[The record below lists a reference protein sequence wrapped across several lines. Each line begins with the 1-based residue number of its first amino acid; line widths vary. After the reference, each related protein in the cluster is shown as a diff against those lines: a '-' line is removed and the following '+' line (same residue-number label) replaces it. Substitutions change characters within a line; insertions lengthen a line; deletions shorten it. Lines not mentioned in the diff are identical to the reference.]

1 MSNNHEDIQNNI
13 KMPNLSQEPP
23 ASSIAQNKDLQDTF
37 FKGKD
42 AKSKPLISSTL
53 QNPNQ
58 DVCWTFIIIV
68 AKIWNNDTSNISDQI
83 MIKTLTPKRK
93 LKQWLNFL
101 KTVIQPVTCPT
112 TFLSLTQ
119 KLRTMQI

>member
-1 MSNNHEDIQNNI
+1 MLN
-13 KMPNLSQEPP
+13 PSQKP
-23 ASSIAQNKDLQDTF
+23 AVFSKA
-37 FKGKD
+37 KD

-83 MIKTLTPKRK
+83 MIKMLTPKSEFK
-93 LKQWLNFL
+93 LWLDF
-101 KTVIQPVTCPT
+101 
-112 TFLSLTQ
+112 
-119 KLRTMQI
+119 

>member
-1 MSNNHEDIQNNI
+1 
-13 KMPNLSQEPP
+13 MPNPSQQPP
-23 ASSIAQNKDLQDTF
+23 ASSIAPNKDLKDMF
-37 FKGKD
+37 SKAKD

-83 MIKTLTPKRK
+83 MIKTLTPKPEFK
-93 LKQWLNFL
+93 LWLDF
-101 KTVIQPVTCPT
+101 
-112 TFLSLTQ
+112 
-119 KLRTMQI
+119 